1 MKEIIMTDKAHRK
14 EENAERVDWKSL
26 PPLDG
31 GVWVGMVTE
40 VLDMEGI
47 PNLVKTDLESGGL
60 GVITGTAQLGT
71 ATRIQ
76 VPSQFYERALEIYQS
91 LLGEGGEANEQAGQ
105 A

>member
-1 MKEIIMTDKAHRK
+1 MA
-14 EENAERVDWKSL
+14 AERTEGRVDWKSL

-40 VLDMEGI
+40 VLDTEGI
-47 PNLVKTDLESGGL
+47 PNIVKSDLEHGGL
-60 GVITGTAQLGT
+60 GVITGTSQLGT

-91 LLGEGGEANEQAGQ
+91 LLGEGGEANEQTGQ